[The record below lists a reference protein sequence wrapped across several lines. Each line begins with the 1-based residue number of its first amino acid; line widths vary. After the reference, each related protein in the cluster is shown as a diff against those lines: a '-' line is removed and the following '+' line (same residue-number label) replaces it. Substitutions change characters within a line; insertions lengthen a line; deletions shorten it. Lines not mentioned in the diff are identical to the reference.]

1 MSSQPHASK
10 TWFFDRKHTFIGIEL
25 QINIPQMLQ
34 YHTDM
39 VEMRFPCDTM
49 DIKVIYK
56 YLKKLLQPFKK
67 MLVIVL
73 ENVIVAFF
81 NPNGITSHSC
91 RHVLVMNVVF
101 FTSSRF
107 ILIRQK
113 PLYKSK
119 VGKPLWRNHLVQNI
133 VNQWHRVYMFEC
145 LMTSSH
151 HKSNCYHPFSNVTLQ
166 AYFEKSAIIFPNFTI
181 TTSSP
186 PPPPKWTI
194 Y

>member
-1 MSSQPHASK
+1 
-10 TWFFDRKHTFIGIEL
+10 
-25 QINIPQMLQ
+25 
-34 YHTDM
+34 M

-107 ILIRQK
+107 ILICQK

-119 VGKPLWRNHLVQNI
+119 VGKPL
-133 VNQWHRVYMFEC
+133 
-145 LMTSSH
+145 
-151 HKSNCYHPFSNVTLQ
+151 
-166 AYFEKSAIIFPNFTI
+166 
-181 TTSSP
+181 
-186 PPPPKWTI
+186 
-194 Y
+194 